1 MMPSSNNKHH
11 LEDYAPIV
19 TSGVIRE
26 IEELAR
32 LLGPVRIVHVNS
44 TKEGGGVAEILGWF
58 IPIIEELGMKVDWEV
73 ITGEKDFFT
82 ITKKF
87 HNALH
92 GQPEEF
98 TEEMF
103 AAYLDNVGK
112 NAPKIHEDAD
122 FVVIHDPQPAAMI
135 GEYPDRKNRWAWRC
149 HIDLSEADLR
159 VWGFLRPFVER
170 YDGAVFH
177 LPQYTKNL
185 MAPQFIVPP
194 AIDPLAPKNEK
205 LSEEE
210 VSSTLHKLGVAN
222 DKRIILQVARFDRLK
237 GPFGA
242 IEAFRL
248 VRRWYDCRLILAG
261 GSATDDPESQAVLA
275 EVQDMAGDD
284 PDIHILNLPPDS
296 HREINAL
303 QRAATVVVQNSR
315 REGFGLTVT
324 EAMWKAKPV
333 VGTDIGGIRHQIIH
347 GVSGFLTHSVE
358 GLAYRIRQLF
368 GNPGMAKRFGQQA
381 REYVRNNLLVPHHI
395 RRWLLVFHS
404 LRRANGDLI
413 TLPPHEITE

>member
-1 MMPSSNNKHH
+1 MPSSNNKHH

-19 TSGVIRE
+19 TSGVISE

-32 LLGPVRIVHVNS
+32 LLGPVRIVNVNS

-58 IPIIEELGMKVDWEV
+58 IPIFEELGMKVDWEV
-73 ITGEKDFFT
+73 ITGNTDFFI

-92 GQPEEF
+92 GQPEQF

-103 AAYLDNVGK
+103 EAYLDNVRK
-112 NAPKIHEDAD
+112 NAPKISGDAN
-122 FVVIHDPQPAAMI
+122 FVVIHDPQPVAMI
-135 GEYPDRKNRWAWRC
+135 QQYPERTNRWAWRC

-159 VWGFLRPFVER
+159 VWRFLRPFVER

-177 LPQYTKNL
+177 MPQYTKNL
-185 MAPQFIVPP
+185 MGPQYIVPP
-194 AIDPLAPKNEK
+194 AIDPLAVKNEE
-205 LSEEE
+205 LSEDEIT
-210 VSSTLHKLGVAN
+210 SILYKLGVPR
-222 DKRIILQVARFDRLK
+222 DKRILLQVARFDRLK
-237 GPFGA
+237 DPFGA
-242 IEAFRL
+242 IKAFRL

-261 GSATDDPESQAVLA
+261 GSATDDPEGQAVLA
-275 EVQDMAGDD
+275 EVSDMTGDD

-296 HREINAL
+296 HTEINAL
-303 QRAATVVVQNSR
+303 QRAATVVIQNSK

-324 EAMWKAKPV
+324 EAMWKGKPV

-347 GVSGFLTHSVE
+347 GTSGFLIHSIE

-368 GNPGMAKRFGQQA
+368 GNPGMAKRFGTQA

-404 LRRANGDLI
+404 LRQPNGDLI
-413 TLPPHEITE
+413 TL

>member
-1 MMPSSNNKHH
+1 MPSSNNKHH

-19 TSGVIRE
+19 TAGVINE

-32 LLGPVRIVHVNS
+32 LLGPAKIVNVNS
-44 TKEGGGVAEILGWF
+44 TKEGGGVAEILSWF
-58 IPIIEELGMKVDWEV
+58 IPILEDLGMTVEWKV
-73 ITGEKDFFT
+73 ITGDTEFFT

-98 TEEMF
+98 TQEMF
-103 AAYLDNVGK
+103 DSYLDNVSR
-112 NAPKIHEDAD
+112 NAPEIPDDAD
-122 FVVIHDPQPAAMI
+122 FVVIHDPQPVAMI
-135 GEYPDRKNRWAWRC
+135 TQYPNRSNRWAWRC

-159 VWGFLRPFVER
+159 VWDFLRPFVER

-185 MAPQFIVPP
+185 MSPQFILPP
-194 AIDPLAPKNEK
+194 AIDPLAPKNEE
-205 LSEEE
+205 LTDDEITSI
-210 VSSTLHKLGVAN
+210 LYRLGVPR

-237 GPFGA
+237 DPFGA
-242 IEAFRL
+242 IRAFKL
-248 VRRWYDCRLILAG
+248 VRSWYDCRLILAG

-275 EVQDMAGDD
+275 EIQDMADDD
-284 PDIHILNLPPDS
+284 PDIHILDLPPDS

-303 QRAATVVVQNSR
+303 QRAAAVVIQNSK

-347 GVSGFLTHSVE
+347 GNSGFLIHSVE

-368 GNPGMAKRFGQQA
+368 GNEDIAKRFSQQA

-404 LRRANGDLI
+404 LRQTNGDLI

>member
-1 MMPSSNNKHH
+1 
-11 LEDYAPIV
+11 
-19 TSGVIRE
+19 
-26 IEELAR
+26 
-32 LLGPVRIVHVNS
+32 
-44 TKEGGGVAEILGWF
+44 
-58 IPIIEELGMKVDWEV
+58 
-73 ITGEKDFFT
+73 
-82 ITKKF
+82 
-87 HNALH
+87 
-92 GQPEEF
+92 
-98 TEEMF
+98 
-103 AAYLDNVGK
+103 
-112 NAPKIHEDAD
+112 
-122 FVVIHDPQPAAMI
+122 
-135 GEYPDRKNRWAWRC
+135 
-149 HIDLSEADLR
+149 
-159 VWGFLRPFVER
+159 
-170 YDGAVFH
+170 VFH

-185 MAPQFIVPP
+185 MSPQFIVPP
-194 AIDPLAPKNEK
+194 AIDPLASKNEK

-210 VSSTLHKLGVAN
+210 VSSILHKLGVAN

-324 EAMWKAKPV
+324 EAMWKGKPV

-347 GVSGFLTHSVE
+347 GTSGFLIHSVE

-368 GNPGMAKRFGQQA
+368 GNEDIAKRFGQQA